1 MNKCL
6 LRWVVLLVLC
16 CFVVSTQARQRV
28 AEFQGSGDKTT
39 AEFEVT
45 APWILDWLVASEFQR
60 SLGLQ
65 VNLIDARSGEF
76 LGKAVATKWISN
88 GVRLFNTSGRF
99 RFEVDA
105 TFANWRLRVE
115 QLSRAE
121 AETFKPKNP

>member
-1 MNKCL
+1 MNRLL
-6 LRWVVLLVLC
+6 LRLVVLLVLC

-28 AEFQGSGDKTT
+28 AEFQGSSDKTT

-65 VNLIDARSGEF
+65 VNLVDARSGEY
-76 LGKAVATKWISN
+76 LGKAVSTKWISN
-88 GVRLFNTSGRF
+88 GVRLFNISGRF

-105 TFANWRLRVE
+105 DLANWRLRIE
-115 QLSRAE
+115 ALSRAE
-121 AETFKPKNP
+121 AETYQPKKP